1 MNLLAIDWDRREARY
16 VLASASGER
25 LKVHAVAAVPLVDVV
40 EGGHA
45 PHPDIGNSLRA
56 AMADQKVGRAMALV
70 GVDRSSVELLQ
81 FSLPPAQETELP
93 EMVAN
98 QAMRQSPQVTEDS
111 IIDFLPLG
119 DVPGAPRNVVVAALS
134 PQRLEEITATCAVA
148 GVKPGRLLF
157 RPLASTSLLTR
168 MVAPS
173 EQVCLVVNR
182 LADEVDLTVLVE
194 GRPALLRTVR
204 LPSVSSEDKLT
215 QRLISEINRTA
226 VVAMQNEPDGGP
238 IERVYL
244 LGAPGKRQWL
254 ADRIRDDLVLPVTV
268 VDPFD
273 FVDLA
278 DELVPGNPGRFA
290 PLLGMLLDEI
300 HGGAHTI
307 DFLHPRKKP
316 EPPNYRRVATAA
328 GVLVAAVVLAAG
340 YLVWDQVSSIDAE
353 IERLTQ
359 RKQEL
364 RETLKKAGDQKK
376 IIKEVEGWRASDV
389 AWLDELRDLSVRF
402 PPARDAIVLRMTLT
416 PARGGGGAIDMDCLV
431 RDPTIV
437 VRMEHGIRDKHHQ
450 VRSKRVQERDKE
462 KSYTWQFETSMAV
475 ARRDKDDYLGKPA
488 EESPPKAVAKSK
500 PAKPSP
506 APIQASLQ
514 ATR

>member
-1 MNLLAIDWDRREARY
+1 MPLLAIDWDRREARY
-16 VLASASGER
+16 VLASAAGER
-25 LKVHAVAAVPLVDVV
+25 LKVHAVAAVPLVDVA

-56 AMADQKVGRAMALV
+56 ALAEQKVGRAVALV

-81 FSLPPAQETELP
+81 FSLPPAQDSELP

-98 QAMRQSPQVTEDS
+98 QAMRQSPQVTEES
-111 IIDFLPLG
+111 ILDFLPLG
-119 DVPGAPRNVVVAALS
+119 DVANAPRNVVAAALS
-134 PQRLEEITATCAVA
+134 PQRLQEITATCAVA

-157 RPLASTSLLTR
+157 RPLASASLLTR
-168 MVAPS
+168 AAAPS

-194 GRPALLRTVR
+194 GRPSLLRTVR
-204 LPSVSSEDKLT
+204 LPAVSSEDKLT
-215 QRLISEINRTA
+215 QRLIGEINRTA
-226 VVAMQNEPDGGP
+226 VVAMQNESEGGP

-244 LGAPGKRQWL
+244 LGSPGKRQWL
-254 ADRIRDDLVLPVTV
+254 ADRIRDDLLLPVTV

-278 DELVPGNPGRFA
+278 DEPVPANPGRFA

-300 HGGAHTI
+300 HDGAHAI
-307 DFLHPRKKP
+307 DFLHPRKQP
-316 EPPNYRRVATAA
+316 EPPNYRRVATVG

-340 YLVWDQVSSIDAE
+340 YLVWDRVSSIDSE

-359 RKQEL
+359 RRQEL
-364 RETLKKAGDQKK
+364 KETLKKATDQKR
-376 IIKEVEGWRASDV
+376 IVREVEGWQASDV
-389 AWLDELRDLSVRF
+389 TWLDELRDLSVRF
-402 PPARDAIVLRMTLT
+402 PSARDAIVLRMTLT

-437 VRMEHGIRDKHHQ
+437 VRMEHGIRDQHHQ
-450 VRSKRVQERDKE
+450 VRSKRVQQRDRE
-462 KSYTWQFETSMAV
+462 KSYTWQFETSMVV
-475 ARRDKDDYLGKPA
+475 ARRDKDDYLGRPA
-488 EESPPKAVAKSK
+488 EAAPPKAVAKSQT
-500 PAKPSP
+500 AKPSP
-506 APIQASLQ
+506 KPVRASLQ